1 MLKVWA
7 LFIID
12 PSIAPISWQ
21 SFTKPLRSPLP
32 TYSVSRPRTSSPLL
46 NNKETTTSPLNP
58 LFLNLY
64 TTLKAINQSV
74 RGIKLI
80 LFRMVCN
87 NSL

>member
-1 MLKVWA
+1 MRIKSLV
-7 LFIID
+7 
-12 PSIAPISWQ
+12 
-21 SFTKPLRSPLP
+21 SF
-32 TYSVSRPRTSSPLL
+32 
-46 NNKETTTSPLNP
+46 PLNP

-87 NSL
+87 NSLELLQLAQDLLRLVVCRKVNIILA